1 MKFVVWTTV
10 QLHQSATVAYEH
22 LHRVVRC
29 ASFIARLYVDVLQ
42 ASSSRRHKNGKKVWI
57 TSTLKRL
64 PFLTKLK
71 LVQQIPD
78 HVLSKKNGSRI
89 IKQFSGVYVSTQQII
104 NLTSCNLFI
113 YLRKE
118 KTKGFKLS
126 NEQNSRVGKHL
137 YVRSSSIIKI
147 QTNPCHSCTYYLLPW
162 PQ

>member
-1 MKFVVWTTV
+1 MHPLLHDCTWMCFKP
-10 QLHQSATVAYEH
+10 LHQGDT
-22 LHRVVRC
+22 
-29 ASFIARLYVDVLQ
+29 
-42 ASSSRRHKNGKKVWI
+42 KNGKKVWI

-78 HVLSKKNGSRI
+78 HVLSKKNTGSRI

-104 NLTSCNLFI
+104 NLTSCSLFI

-118 KTKGFKLS
+118 KTKRFKLS

-137 YVRSSSIIKI
+137 SVHSGSIIKI
-147 QTNPCHSCTYYLLPW
+147 QTKSMSLVHLLLVALAPVIIYRFKAAAGQQLT
-162 PQ
+162 P

>member
-1 MKFVVWTTV
+1 MHPLLHDCTWMCFKP
-10 QLHQSATVAYEH
+10 LHQGDT
-22 LHRVVRC
+22 
-29 ASFIARLYVDVLQ
+29 
-42 ASSSRRHKNGKKVWI
+42 KNGKKVWI

-78 HVLSKKNGSRI
+78 HVLSKKNTGSRI

-104 NLTSCNLFI
+104 NLTSCSLFI

-137 YVRSSSIIKI
+137 SVRSSSIIKI
-147 QTNPCHSCTYYLLPW
+147 QTNPCYSCTYYLLPQ
-162 PQ
+162 PPVINYRFKAAAGQQLTP

>member
-1 MKFVVWTTV
+1 MCFKP
-10 QLHQSATVAYEH
+10 LHQGDT
-22 LHRVVRC
+22 
-29 ASFIARLYVDVLQ
+29 
-42 ASSSRRHKNGKKVWI
+42 KNGKKVWI

-104 NLTSCNLFI
+104 NLTSCSLFI

-137 YVRSSSIIKI
+137 SVRSGSINQNSDKFMSFL
-147 QTNPCHSCTYYLLPW
+147 HLLVALAPSNYRFKAAAGQQLT
-162 PQ
+162 P